1 MIEVNAHDVTERFK
15 VFLRRLRTRAERNGI
30 QLDLADIALRR
41 RIHRA
46 ARRIEMARARR
57 GDTRPFL
64 ADNY

>member
-1 MIEVNAHDVTERFK
+1 MIEVNTHDVTERFK

-41 RIHRA
+41 RAYRA
-46 ARRIEMARARR
+46 ARRIEVARARR